1 MLALAIGYFVVL
13 KEIYQ
18 LIIDIQYI
26 EGYNIIAIVLFGVI
40 IYGNSPSSTV
50 IMKEKTGKMF
60 LFTFISVFVNID

>member
-26 EGYNIIAIVLFGVI
+26 EGYNIIAIVLFGI
-40 IYGNSPSSTV
+40 IISGNSPGSTV
-50 IMKEKTGKMF
+50 IMKKKLEKGF
-60 LFTFISVFVNID
+60 YLHLFRFS